1 MIKDMKNNKVG
12 ANDMYVIDYERDVKQ
27 CIAWKWTRVKKDPPV
42 GLFWFM
48 PMEHNHVPQKGMMI
62 EENGELQGIKEQT
75 NGMS

>member
-1 MIKDMKNNKVG
+1 
-12 ANDMYVIDYERDVKQ
+12 
-27 CIAWKWTRVKKDPPV
+27 
-42 GLFWFM
+42 M